1 MSGPDEVL
9 AFGGRARYSVAE
21 ANLTCGRVHSG
32 DNAWVIATRRLA
44 GWAELS
50 WAIANRYA
58 AEGWTMSAD
67 DHGALSLSGL
77 SSASVPAAA
86 QTLTVTGYTK

>member
-1 MSGPDEVL
+1 
-9 AFGGRARYSVAE
+9 
-21 ANLTCGRVHSG
+21 
-32 DNAWVIATRRLA
+32 
-44 GWAELS
+44 
-50 WAIANRYA
+50 
-58 AEGWTMSAD
+58 MSAD